1 MTTLNYNRLMALKPT
16 VYAKI
21 TNTLG
26 QSFDL
31 VEHPIKGDEYPVIIL
46 YHEEKIAADSGFYD
60 TDDMMQPAPYTD
72 YVPYYIYG
80 ELHFGFELD
89 PEDLIL

>member
-1 MTTLNYNRLMALKPT
+1 MTLLNYNRLMALKPT
-16 VYAKI
+16 VYCTI

-46 YHEEKIAADSGFYD
+46 YHEEKIAADSEFWDTADMEQDHMEYTPFYL
-60 TDDMMQPAPYTD
+60 
-72 YVPYYIYG
+72 YG
-80 ELHFGFELD
+80 ELHFGYELD
-89 PEDLIL
+89 PKDLIL